1 MEGNFTTDLLFIIV
15 VLVVAA
21 ALGFL
26 LGYLVN
32 ARYKK
37 AMAAVD
43 AIKAENDAMKIQ
55 LGDLNSY
62 RKSHAGE
69 YNALKSDLSQDEASI
84 KELQSLKLTVEELK
98 HQFTEHSHVTFDKE
112 LAAIKSKLAVLDERT
127 APVVFDAERAGKV
140 MGIKIAKDDL
150 TIVEGIGPKIADIL
164 KKSRIGTWE
173 ELGRTNSAVIKAIL
187 LKEGG
192 EGYAIHD
199 PMTWPEQAKMAA
211 DGKWDLLKEYQEYLK
226 GGRSPEKA

>member
-43 AIKAENDAMKIQ
+43 ALKAENEAMKIQ
-55 LGDLNSY
+55 LEDLNSY
-62 RKSHAGE
+62 RKNHAGE
-69 YNALKSDLSQDEASI
+69 YDALKSDLSKDEASI
-84 KELQSLKLTVEELK
+84 TELQSLKTDVGELK
-98 HQFTEHSHVTFDKE
+98 HQFREHSHGALDKE
-112 LAAIKSKLAVLDERT
+112 LASIKAKLAELDVRT
-127 APVVFDAERAGKV
+127 APVVFDADWAGKV
-140 MGIKIAKDDL
+140 MGKKVAKDDL
-150 TIVEGIGPKIADIL
+150 TVVEGIGPKIADIL
-164 KKSRIGTWE
+164 KKSKIATWE
-173 ELGRTNSAVIKAIL
+173 DLGGSNPEVLKALL

-192 EGYAIHD
+192 EGFAVHD
-199 PMTWPEQAKMAA
+199 PGTWPEQAKMAA
-211 DGKWDLLKEYQEYLK
+211 EGKWALLKEFQEYLQ
-226 GGRSPEKA
+226 GGKSPEKK